1 MLVGGFAI
9 FASLLQ
15 YYEEKILHLSCVLP
29 RQSGRIKKKE
39 KRIMAKPIKE
49 TPVLYDNDAERLE
62 MLAHNVV
69 PLSEE
74 ERREIVKAYDDVRKC
89 CAS

>member
-15 YYEEKILHLSCVLP
+15 YYEEKILHLSCVPP